1 MYILYKGYRFMADNE
16 RLLTVKDAAEFLNV
30 SEVSI
35 RRWTDSGK
43 LECYRI
49 GEKGVRRFLK
59 SQLDKYLEK
68 HKQITKK
75 PTVG

>member
-1 MYILYKGYRFMADNE
+1 MVDSD
-16 RLLTVKDAAEFLNV
+16 RLLTVKEAAKFLNV
-30 SEVSI
+30 SEISI

-49 GEKGVRRFLK
+49 GEKGVRRFSK

-68 HKQITKK
+68 HKQIRRSEQ
-75 PTVG
+75 